1 MVGTRIVLGDRR
13 GGSGAAGG
21 ADASMR
27 PDIGCDRSLSS
38 NDLEGTLPPE
48 LGRLTDLV
56 DL

>member
-1 MVGTRIVLGDRR
+1 MVGTRIVLGDRT

-27 PDIGCDRSLSS
+27 PDIGCRRDVGRNGLG
-38 NDLEGTLPPE
+38 GTVPPE

>member
-1 MVGTRIVLGDRR
+1 MVGTRIVLGDRT

-27 PDIGCDRSLSS
+27 PDIGCDRSLAV
-38 NDLEGTLPPE
+38 NGIGGTVPPE

-56 DL
+56 EL